1 MKKII
6 VLAVLLGAFFYW
18 KNGRGTSEE
27 SALPSLFESETVVI
41 EFTDGQDLLNQLRQV
56 EAGRQVEYRQKP
68 QEAIRTDS
76 GVACDDEAGV
86 AAFVERTNRELEQR
100 NREDEQLNVEINR
113 ELKRIQQ
120 IE

>member
-6 VLAVLLGAFFYW
+6 VLALLLGAFFYW
-18 KNGRGTSEE
+18 KSGRGTGEE
-27 SALPSLFESETVVI
+27 SPLPSPTESETVVI
-41 EFTDGQDLLNQLRQV
+41 EFSDGRDLLNQLRQV
-56 EAGRQVEYRQKP
+56 ETGRQVEFHQKP
-68 QEAIRTDS
+68 QETIRTDS

-100 NREDEQLNVEINR
+100 NREDEQLNVEINL

-120 IE
+120 IQ